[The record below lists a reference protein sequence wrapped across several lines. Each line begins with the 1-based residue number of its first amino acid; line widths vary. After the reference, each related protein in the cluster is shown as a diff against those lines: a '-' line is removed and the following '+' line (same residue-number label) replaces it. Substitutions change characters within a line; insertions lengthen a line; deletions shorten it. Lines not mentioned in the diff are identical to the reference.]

1 MTIATS
7 AIEDAPAN
15 PRTIAAG
22 ADDPRSLVRGLNL
35 FAVHV
40 ALYLATLIFA
50 IADFDLPVNILFGA
64 ANGVFIALL
73 FIIGHD
79 ANHMCFVPDRWWN
92 RWLGRLAFIPCVHS
106 ASLWRRTHNDMHHQ
120 RTNLK
125 GVDCVWTPMSK
136 AEYDAASP
144 ARRWLERVYRGPFG
158 PLIYYYGTFWLYRLV
173 LPLAPETRRQWKRH
187 LPDSIF
193 VVSGFAFTIAAIGL
207 AGHWLAPHRPLWLV
221 YLTGWVLPFA
231 VWNYVMALTIYL
243 NHTHPTIPWFS
254 DERMWSFHRGN
265 VLGTVHIKLPRW
277 LAPLYSDALAHTA
290 HHADVSLPV
299 YELPAAQAKL
309 KETFGADLQ
318 EYSLSF
324 AEYQKIYTACKLFD
338 FARMCWTDFDGM
350 PTAMT
355 WAATPHGS
363 QPTGTTFPAD

>member
-1 MTIATS
+1 MGMASS
-7 AIEDAPAN
+7 AIEDAPAKS
-15 PRTIAAG
+15 RTLATAG
-22 ADDPRSLVRGLNL
+22 AEDARSLGRGFVL
-35 FAVHV
+35 FAVHM
-40 ALYLATLIFA
+40 ALYLATLLGA
-50 IADFDLPVNILFGA
+50 VANLDLPVNVLFGT

-79 ANHMCFVPDRWWN
+79 GTHGSFVPHRNWN
-92 RWLGRLAFIPCVHS
+92 RWFARLAFVPCVH
-106 ASLWRRTHNDMHHQ
+106 AVSLWRRTHNEMHHQ

-125 GVDCVWTPMSK
+125 GVDHVWAPMSK

-173 LPLAPETRRQWKRH
+173 VPIAPETRGQWKRH

-193 VVSGFAFTIAAIGL
+193 VLSAFVMTLVLIGL
-207 AGHWLAPHRPLWLV
+207 AGHALAPQRPLWLT

-243 NHTHPTIPWFS
+243 NHTHPAIPWFG
-254 DERMWSFHRGN
+254 DERNWSFHRGN
-265 VLGTVHIKLPRW
+265 VLSTVHVKLPRY

-290 HHADVSLPV
+290 HHADVLLPV
-299 YELPAAQAKL
+299 YGLPAAQAKL
-309 KETFGADLQ
+309 KDTYGTDVQ

-324 AEYQKIYTACKLFD
+324 AEYRKIYTACNLFD
-338 FARMCWTDFDGM
+338 FERMCWTDFNGR

-355 WAATPHGS
+355 WASDLHG
-363 QPTGTTFPAD
+363 

>member
-1 MTIATS
+1 MEIATS
-7 AIEDAPAN
+7 AVENAPAH
-15 PRTIAAG
+15 PRALAPAV
-22 ADDPRSLVRGLNL
+22 ADDPRSLGRGFAL
-35 FAVHV
+35 FAVHA
-40 ALYLATLIFA
+40 ALYLATLIGA
-50 IADFDLPVNILFGA
+50 IANFAFPVNILFGA

-79 ANHMCFVPDRWWN
+79 ANHMSFVPDRRWN
-92 RWLGRLAFIPCVHS
+92 RRFARLAFIPCVHS
-106 ASLWRRTHNDMHHQ
+106 ASLWRRTHNEMHHQ

-125 GVDCVWTPMSK
+125 GVDHVWAPMSK

-158 PLIYYYGTFWLYRLV
+158 PVIYYYGTFWLYRLV
-173 LPLAPETRRQWKRH
+173 LPLAPETRAQWKRH

-193 VVSGFAFTIAAIGL
+193 VVSAFVITLVGIGL
-207 AGHWLAPHRPLWLV
+207 AGHALAPQRPLWLT

-243 NHTHPTIPWFS
+243 NHTHPTIPWFA
-254 DERMWSFHRGN
+254 DGRMWSFHRGN
-265 VLGTVHIKLPRW
+265 VLSTVHVKLPRY

-290 HHADVSLPV
+290 HHADVLLPV

-309 KETFGADLQ
+309 KGTFGADLQ

-324 AEYQKIYTACKLFD
+324 AEYRKIYTACKLFD
-338 FARMCWTDFDGM
+338 FERMCWTDFDGRA
-350 PTAMT
+350 TATT
-355 WAATPHGS
+355 WAS
-363 QPTGTTFPAD
+363 DLRD